1 MITLTKSGDTINFTF
16 SNSDHYLYGNG
27 TISVPSNSLSLTI
40 DESDMVTFKKSGSND
55 IFISATLGEF
65 DKTKAELIEFYKEN
79 MVNAGISSG
88 DVESMISSA
97 TSGFADSVSYNSTT
111 KYVEFYNG
119 NTKVY
124 EYDASAFVIDG
135 MVDNVEIK
143 TISSGG
149 TNVDVLAITF
159 NVESGKNEIDIP
171 LSDIFDPDLYYTK
184 TEVDSALSG
193 KADTSAVTADIAAAV
208 SGKVDTSAF
217 TSYSGSIETKLSEK
231 VDTSAFTSYSGSIE
245 SRLSED
251 EEVTSAA
258 LNVLNETVDGK
269 QNTLTAGT
277 NIDITNDTIS
287 CTLPLRVG
295 TGYSSLKL
303 NSDSND
309 ADADYGIVGGILNSI
324 NSGASLSFTCGQYNV
339 LKGSHSAA
347 FGGWNTLNKVYNFAA
362 GLQNVLNNTYETA
375 FGYHHLSP
383 SGSTTFGDS
392 GNTLFS
398 VGNGG
403 DNSNDYHNAFEI
415 RQNGDIYVPNTDDTS
430 AVNYYTKP
438 MVRLQDYI
446 QHKIVQMT
454 QSEYDALANKD
465 ANTIYLIIN

>member
-40 DESDMVTFKKSGSND
+40 DESDMVNFSKADSND

-65 DKTKAELIEFYKEN
+65 DKTKAELIEFYKDN

-159 NVESGKNEIDIP
+159 NTDAGKNEIDIP
-171 LSDIFDPDLYYTK
+171 LTDFFDPTYYYTK
-184 TEVDSALSG
+184 SEVDSALSG
-193 KADTSAVTADIAAAV
+193 KADTSAVTE
-208 SGKVDTSAF
+208 SLNS
-217 TSYSGSIETKLSEK
+217 K

-245 SRLSED
+245 SRLSND
-251 EEVTSAA
+251 EEVTAAA
-258 LNVLNETVDGK
+258 LNDLNETVSGK
-269 QNTLTAGT
+269 A
-277 NIDITNDTIS
+277 
-287 CTLPLRVG
+287 
-295 TGYSSLKL
+295 
-303 NSDSND
+303 
-309 ADADYGIVGGILNSI
+309 
-324 NSGASLSFTCGQYNV
+324 
-339 LKGSHSAA
+339 
-347 FGGWNTLNKVYNFAA
+347 
-362 GLQNVLNNTYETA
+362 
-375 FGYHHLSP
+375 
-383 SGSTTFGDS
+383 
-392 GNTLFS
+392 
-398 VGNGG
+398 
-403 DNSNDYHNAFEI
+403 
-415 RQNGDIYVPNTDDTS
+415 DTS
-430 AVNYYTKP
+430 AVTAIADSLSGYVATSAVTTSVTSGSTDVITSGGVYAQMGGMK
-438 MVRLQDYI
+438 I
-446 QHKIVQMT
+446 QQIT
-454 QSEYDALANKD
+454 QSAYDALVSGGTVD
-465 ANTIYLIIN
+465 ANTIYIIVN

>member
-1 MITLTKSGDTINFTF
+1 MISIQKSGDTINFTF
-16 SNSDHYLYGNG
+16 TDSSHYLYGNG
-27 TISVPSNSLSLTI
+27 TISVPENSLSLTI
-40 DESDMVTFKKSGSND
+40 DESDIVNFKKADSND

-65 DKTKAELIEFYKEN
+65 GKTKAELIQFYKEN

-88 DVESMISSA
+88 DVETMISSA

-111 KYVEFYNG
+111 KYVEFFNG
-119 NTKVY
+119 STKVF
-124 EYDASAFVIDG
+124 EYDASEFVIDG

-184 TEVDSALSG
+184 TEVDSKL
-193 KADTSAVTADIAAAV
+193 

-258 LNVLNETVDGK
+258 LNALNETVGGK

-309 ADADYGIVGGILNSI
+309 ANADYGIVGGILNSI
-324 NSGASLSFTCGQYNV
+324 NSGASFSFTCGQYNV

-403 DNSNDYHNAFEI
+403 DNSGDYHNAFEI
-415 RQNGDIYVPNTDDTS
+415 RQNGDIYVPNTDDMHW
-430 AVNYYTKP
+430 VVYH
-438 MVRLQDYI
+438 L
-446 QHKIVQMT
+446 
-454 QSEYDALANKD
+454 
-465 ANTIYLIIN
+465 

>member
-1 MITLTKSGDTINFTF
+1 MISIQKSGDTINFTF
-16 SNSDHYLYGNG
+16 TDSSHYLYGNG
-27 TISVPSNSLSLTI
+27 TISVPENSLSLTI
-40 DESDMVTFKKSGSND
+40 DESDIVNFKKADSND

-65 DKTKAELIEFYKEN
+65 GKTKAELIQFYKEN

-88 DVESMISSA
+88 DVETMISSA

-111 KYVEFYNG
+111 KYVEFFNG
-119 NTKVY
+119 STKVF
-124 EYDASAFVIDG
+124 EYDASEFVIDG

-184 TEVDSALSG
+184 TEVDSKLSG
-193 KADTSAVTADIAAAV
+193 
-208 SGKVDTSAF
+208 
-217 TSYSGSIETKLSEK
+217 K

-258 LNVLNETVDGK
+258 LNALNETVGGK

-309 ADADYGIVGGILNSI
+309 ANADYGIVGGILNSI
-324 NSGASLSFTCGQYNV
+324 NSGASFSFTCGQYNV

-403 DNSNDYHNAFEI
+403 DNSGDYHNAFEI

-438 MVRLQDYI
+438 MVRLQDTI
-446 QHKIVQMT
+446 T
-454 QSEYDALANKD
+454 ATT
-465 ANTIYLIIN
+465 ANTTALGGLSLVKLTQAEYSAMEQAGTLDNSTLYIVIDS